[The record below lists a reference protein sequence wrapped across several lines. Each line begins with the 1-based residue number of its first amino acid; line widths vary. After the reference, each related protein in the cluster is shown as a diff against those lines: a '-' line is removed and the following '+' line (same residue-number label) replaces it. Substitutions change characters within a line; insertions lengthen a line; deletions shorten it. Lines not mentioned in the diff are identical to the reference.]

1 MASEKKVQDF
11 DAKNDNIRKELIKLQ
26 NLEHDDGEGKSNLI
40 SKLDTIDN
48 KFEDVKAEL
57 MREKDENK
65 RMVKNQEE
73 TINKLA
79 QDNNVQKEKFE

>member
-1 MASEKKVQDF
+1 M
-11 DAKNDNIRKELIKLQ
+11 Q
-26 NLEHDDGEGKSNLI
+26 NLEHDDGQGKSNLI

-48 KFEDVKAEL
+48 RFEDVKAEL

-65 RMVKNQEE
+65 RLVKNQEE

-79 QDNNVQKEKFE
+79 EDSNVQK

>member
-1 MASEKKVQDF
+1 M
-11 DAKNDNIRKELIKLQ
+11 Q
-26 NLEHDDGEGKSNLI
+26 NLEHDDGQGKSNLI
-40 SKLDTIDN
+40 NKLDTIDN

-79 QDNNVQKEKFE
+79 